1 MDIQKPKTQIEGVQ
15 LDFSSVKELGERWEK
30 LPKHQ
35 KSYSIAGIT
44 AGISG
49 LVACAISTG
58 GIALIPILGTLGA
71 YSVPMIGGLI
81 AGGIAKQGYS
91 DSKPLIPE
99 HKDKH
104 KVKFGD
110 ITTTLMTSASL
121 LIGVGFATSGAGLS
135 GVLLSM
141 YELFITYS
149 TQIALIG
156 TVAICN
162 QGLIKKTVGV
172 DMLAM
177 VSGGINQ
184 LAGEASDKVVIEP
197 KKVDAVEPVIKT
209 ETVIIEAIE
218 PVEDFID
225 SEVISFKQQEQ
236 LDIIAKNDAERLKN
250 AKSDTQYKSTMQ
262 DTKDCET
269 LLKHIKIN
277 KTVSKS
283 ILLKKISWGLEELN
297 RVMDLAVQKGHLIRD
312 EAGKYLA
319 TEAMKEE
326 YGILEIDRTQ
336 LFKTIK

>member
-58 GIALIPILGTLGA
+58 GIALIPVLGTLGA
-71 YSVPMIGGLI
+71 YSVPLIGGLV

-99 HKDKH
+99 HKAKY

-110 ITTTLMTSASL
+110 ITTTLMTSISL
-121 LIGVGFATSGAGLS
+121 LIGVGFATSGAGLG

-141 YELFITYS
+141 YESFMLYS

-156 TVAICN
+156 IVAICN

-177 VSGGINQ
+177 VNGGINQ
-184 LAGEASDKVVIEP
+184 LAGEIGDKVVEP
-197 KKVDAVEPVIKT
+197 KKVNAVEPVIDLNMQVKVD
-209 ETVIIEAIE
+209 ELQAKY
-218 PVEDFID
+218 D
-225 SEVISFKQQEQ
+225 Q
-236 LDIIAKNDAERLKN
+236 L
-250 AKSDTQYKSTMQ
+250 Q
-262 DTKDCET
+262 DQN
-269 LLKHIKIN
+269 LM
-277 KTVSKS
+277 
-283 ILLKKISWGLEELN
+283 LELE
-297 RVMDLAVQKGHLIRD
+297 RD
-312 EAGKYLA
+312 ELLEQSKLIQELESVEEFTISKPKVKQISQEDKLSIFFDSYSEFTRDNLRKSMPHLGNAGIQNLVN
-319 TEAMKEE
+319 E
-326 YGILEIDRTQ
+326 LVSDRKIQ
-336 LFKTIK
+336 VLRNGNYKVLQSI